1 MFSGHNNKTTNV
13 FVFQLITVFLPQTLL
28 FLLEDELN
36 MILLRC
42 LRWQTH
48 HNSTIHSRA
57 DDASDTDVPDDSN
70 GIRISLFLIAL
81 CGTAQCGW
89 IHISHG
95 NKTGQSDICS

>member
-1 MFSGHNNKTTNV
+1 M
-13 FVFQLITVFLPQTLL
+13 
-28 FLLEDELN
+28 
-36 MILLRC
+36 LR
-42 LRWQTH
+42 
-48 HNSTIHSRA
+48 HNSTIHLRA
-57 DDASDTDVPDDSN
+57 ENVSDIDVSDDSN